1 MNKPTNLPSVQ
12 YPLWMVGEEY
22 YYLGHDEFMK
32 EMQLFDRHIDYE
44 KQQTDDMERYLR
56 KLLNI
61 ARELE

>member
-1 MNKPTNLPSVQ
+1 MNKPNNLPSVQ
-12 YPLWMVGEEY
+12 YPLWMVDEGYYCFGE
-22 YYLGHDEFMK
+22 DEFLK